1 MVKSASTKLVRE
13 MMGGSRTSITP
24 WANTSSLHRGSVEAD
39 RHSNIRALMSIMPW
53 ASWQQDAQW
62 SRWHIAMIF
71 QSKQFK
77 KHSSWQHERSIG
89 RGAGWP
95 GGHDCPR

>member
-24 WANTSSLHRGSVEAD
+24 WASTSSPHRGFVEAD
-39 RHSNIRALMSIMPW
+39 RHSNIRALTSTMPW
-53 ASWQQDAQW
+53 ASWRLGAPW
-62 SRWHIAMIF
+62 SRLHTAMTF

-77 KHSSWQHERSIG
+77 KH
-89 RGAGWP
+89 
-95 GGHDCPR
+95 